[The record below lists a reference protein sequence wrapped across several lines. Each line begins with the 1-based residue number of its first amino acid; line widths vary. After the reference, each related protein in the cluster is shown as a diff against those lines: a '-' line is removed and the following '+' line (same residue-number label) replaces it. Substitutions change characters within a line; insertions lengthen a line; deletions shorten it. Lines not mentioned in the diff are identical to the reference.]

1 MLRLL
6 RTLAFCFWCFLLL
19 HKQAVA
25 DEEGL
30 WGPTP
35 SREDPPEKKTSFSW
49 WNIPLPTFPLIPELP
64 SLPSLSK
71 LPSLPSLPFH
81 IPYLSGS
88 RDSEDEAA
96 ALTTTTKSLTEPIDP
111 SQDNSGSGEGRI
123 LESSDPPITST
134 QGFLTSVTQIRTDSL
149 PTGTSDS
156 PHSSIAQSHN
166 DTLVSDSYSPTSSS
180 IRNTLFTN
188 SPSSTSTPGQNATHT
203 HPPRGTPPAA
213 GPSMG
218 ATTQHLPEEHTDKEE
233 AEDFTGKIYLTIAPE
248 TTVPTVLTWAEV
260 QTTTTTPGLVETT
273 LTSTHSLRHIT
284 PSTSSETT
292 FVRKPLDSTVG
303 VTLRAGEAT
312 MTETLPTQS
321 EAYLDSSETR
331 SGPTEDQPGV
341 ITTANGIDH
350 KLVPESITSTT
361 QSQRVNFSTAGE
373 LPGKEDKEDE
383 EGVVPS
389 ADWDGHT
396 TLADV
401 STPYAKL
408 LTTSPPQSTETPT
421 ITLDTEDWM
430 SNEGYS
436 DSTLL
441 PDCNQERS
449 GICNLSD
456 WDFTTSSDIKPT
468 QNTTVTNQ
476 TDEPFLIPAPPMLLP
491 LYTDWNSAMAAW
503 GLAWDVHVYGAGCI
517 FAMLTLACA
526 LNLLCLPLRCPS
538 GCGYFALVSLFLLA
552 AGCTRSFSLLYD
564 AYGHQDRLPS
574 TEASLI
580 LYEAPFPCLTAAFG
594 LVFLL
599 LSMRSRMQL
608 SYSAFQRPCFLAC
621 LVVLHFGAAFGPVT
635 LLKFYTQKPPHCLF
649 LALISRGAFV
659 ALASFLSVAYFV
671 FYIYVRADSKHIYH
685 LNNTSPTPAE
695 RYNRCP
701 FAESRDWD
709 RAAVTVCISAL
720 FCLACAGLQLFAML
734 NAMGVVGGE
743 EVFHPWPWW
752 AFQFSCRLCELGV
765 CLTLALVVA
774 QPVYC
779 SDHLPAAGS
788 CWTELLA
795 SKSPI
800 MPGSYQWNL
809 SQQEKLAIVD
819 TMGLGEIESLPLYT
833 LVDERLGSSMNG
845 LDLLYHS
852 NRALA
857 YRDLDLDLDFKGS
870 GTPANGGGRDP
881 SGGSSFTSDST
892 TDLRP
897 PSPINLRRSIDEALF
912 NEALFPMSLFSPTR
926 SSDLSINNHCSLLSK
941 GLCDPLSA
949 DPGLYRTSSCV
960 EMPSQHLPSCAQS
973 QGDTL
978 VGAPPSPSLSSSTSS
993 SSPERWRGSSSSY
1006 SPYRE
1011 SFGGSSLVLCPSSER
1026 HAQQI
1031 LQQGGLGH
1039 GASSGHQGHSD
1050 PLRHYQTLGAASQE
1064 SLDLDVSSEADRSVQ
1079 EEFISVCRQIDS
1091 YSICSETIDL

>member
-6 RTLAFCFWCFLLL
+6 RTLAFFFWCFLLL
-19 HKQAVA
+19 HRQAVA
-25 DEEGL
+25 DEEAL
-30 WGPTP
+30 WGLTP
-35 SREDPPEKKTSFSW
+35 SSEKPPENKISSSW
-49 WNIPLPTFPLIPELP
+49 WTPSLLKLPELP
-64 SLPSLSK
+64 SLADL
-71 LPSLPSLPFH
+71 SLPFR
-81 IPYLSGS
+81 IPYFSNANNG
-88 RDSEDEAA
+88 AA
-96 ALTTTTKSLTEPIDP
+96 VLTTSAKGLAEPIDIL
-111 SQDNSGSGEGRI
+111 QDHWGSGE
-123 LESSDPPITST
+123 ESISEASEPPTALT
-134 QGFLTSVTQIRTDSL
+134 QGLLTSVTKIRTESL

-156 PHSSIAQSHN
+156 PHSSIAQSDN
-166 DTLVSDSYSPTSSS
+166 DTLVLDSYSPT

-188 SPSSTSTPGQNATHT
+188 SPASTRTPEQNATHT
-203 HPPRGTPPAA
+203 HPPRGTAGAA
-213 GPSMG
+213 GLSTG
-218 ATTQHLPEEHTDKEE
+218 ATTQHLPEERTDKEE
-233 AEDFTGKIYLTIAPE
+233 AEDFTEKISLTIAPE
-248 TTVPTVLTWAEV
+248 TTVPTALTWAAA
-260 QTTTTTPGLVETT
+260 QTTTTIPGLVETT
-273 LTSTHSLRHIT
+273 LTSRH
-284 PSTSSETT
+284 PLGPPTSSETT
-292 FVRKPLDSTVG
+292 FVRKPQDSTIG
-303 VTLRAGEAT
+303 VTLHAGEAT
-312 MTETLPTQS
+312 TTETHPTRS
-321 EAYLDSSETR
+321 EANPGYSEAR
-331 SGPTEDQPGV
+331 SGPVEEQPGV
-341 ITTANGIDH
+341 ITTAMGIDR

-361 QSQRVNFSTAGE
+361 QSQRVNFPIAGE
-373 LPGKEDKEDE
+373 PPGKEDKEDE
-383 EGVVPS
+383 EGAVPS
-389 ADWDGHT
+389 ADGDGDTGLAEIST
-396 TLADV
+396 TTA
-401 STPYAKL
+401 SAKL
-408 LTTSPPQSTETPT
+408 LTTSPPQSTETPH
-421 ITLDTEDWM
+421 IPVDTEDWM
-430 SNEGYS
+430 SSQVDS
-436 DSTLL
+436 DVSLL

-449 GICNLSD
+449 GICNLTD
-456 WDFTTSSDIKPT
+456 TWVVTTSSNVKPT
-468 QNTTVTNQ
+468 QNTTATNRSLN
-476 TDEPFLIPAPPMLLP
+476 PFLIPAQPMLVP

-503 GLAWDVHVYGAGCI
+503 GLAWEAHVYGAGCV
-517 FAMLTLACA
+517 FAMLTIASA

-574 TEASLI
+574 PEASLV

-621 LVVLHFGAAFGPVT
+621 LVVVHFGAAFGPVT
-635 LLKFYTQKPPHCLF
+635 LLKFYQQKPPLCLF
-649 LALISRGAFV
+649 LSLISRGAFV
-659 ALASFLSVAYFV
+659 ALATFLSAAYFV

-701 FAESRDWD
+701 FAESRDWN

-720 FCLACAGLQLFAML
+720 FCLACAGLQLYAML

-779 SDHLPAAGS
+779 SDHLPNAGN

-800 MPGSYQWNL
+800 LPGSYQWSL

-819 TMGLGEIESLPLYT
+819 TIGLGETESLPLYT
-833 LVDERLGSSMNG
+833 LVDERLGSSLNG

-857 YRDLDLDLDFKGS
+857 YRDLDLDLDLPGS
-870 GTPANGGGRDP
+870 GKPEDGVGGEP

-912 NEALFPMSLFSPTR
+912 SEALFPMSLFSTTR
-926 SSDLSINNHCSLLSK
+926 PIRYSDLSINNLCALPSN

-960 EMPSQHLPSCAQS
+960 EMASRPQPSCAQS
-973 QGDTL
+973 HGDTIA
-978 VGAPPSPSLSSSTSS
+978 GAPPSPSLSSSTSS
-993 SSPERWRGSSSSY
+993 SSPERWRGSSSSC
-1006 SPYRE
+1006 SLYRE
-1011 SFGGSSLVLCPSSER
+1011 SFGGSSLVLCPSPER
-1026 HAQQI
+1026 HAQQH
-1031 LQQGGLGH
+1031 LPQGGMGH
-1039 GASSGHQGHSD
+1039 MASSGHAD
-1050 PLRHYQTLGAASQE
+1050 PQRHYQTLGAASQE
-1064 SLDLDVSSEADRSVQ
+1064 SLDLDMSSEADRSVQ
-1079 EEFISVCRQIDS
+1079 EEFISVCRQIDAM
-1091 YSICSETIDL
+1091 SICSETIDL

>member
-1 MLRLL
+1 MTNPCATVDSMLRLF

-19 HKQAVA
+19 HRQAVA
-25 DEEGL
+25 DEEAL

-35 SREDPPEKKTSFSW
+35 SRENTPENKQSSYW
-49 WNIPLPTFPLIPELP
+49 WTPSLPKLP
-64 SLPSLSK
+64 SLPSLSFRI
-71 LPSLPSLPFH
+71 PF
-81 IPYLSGS
+81 YGS
-88 RDSEDEAA
+88 SDSNDEAA
-96 ALTTTTKSLTEPIDP
+96 VLTTTAKGLTEPIYRL
-111 SQDNSGSGEGRI
+111 QDLSGSGEGSI
-123 LESSDPPITST
+123 SEASEPPTSLT
-134 QGFLTSVTQIRTDSL
+134 QGFLTSVTKTSTESHS
-149 PTGTSDS
+149 TGTSDS

-166 DTLVSDSYSPTSSS
+166 DTVVSDYSHTRSS

-188 SPSSTSTPGQNATHT
+188 SPTSTSTPEQNATHT
-203 HPPRGTPPAA
+203 HPPMGTTQAA
-213 GPSMG
+213 GPSMD
-218 ATTQHLPEEHTDKEE
+218 ATTQHLPGEHTDKEE
-233 AEDFTGKIYLTIAPE
+233 AEAFTEKISLTIVPE
-248 TTVPTVLTWAEV
+248 TTVPTALTWAAA
-260 QTTTTTPGLVETT
+260 QTTTTTPGLVKTT
-273 LTSTHSLRHIT
+273 LTSRHPLVPVTFSESL
-284 PSTSSETT
+284 
-292 FVRKPLDSTVG
+292 VGKPQDSTVS
-303 VTLRAGEAT
+303 VTLHAGEAT
-312 MTETLPTQS
+312 ITENQPTQS
-321 EAYLDSSETR
+321 EADLGFSEAR
-331 SGPTEDQPGV
+331 SGPMEEQPRV
-341 ITTANGIDH
+341 ITTAMGIDP
-350 KLVPESITSTT
+350 KLVLESITSTT
-361 QSQRVNFSTAGE
+361 QSQRVNFPIARE
-373 LPGKEDKEDE
+373 LPGKEDKEAE

-389 ADWDGHT
+389 ADRDDDT
-396 TLADV
+396 KLADI
-401 STPYAKL
+401 STPSTKL
-408 LTTSPPQSTETPT
+408 LTTSPTHSTGIPLET
-421 ITLDTEDWM
+421 IHLYTEDWM
-430 SNEGYS
+430 SNLVDS
-436 DSTLL
+436 DTTFL
-441 PDCNQERS
+441 PDCNQEHS

-456 WDFTTSSDIKPT
+456 TWDSTTSSDVKPT
-468 QNTTVTNQ
+468 QNTTDRNQ
-476 TDEPFLIPAPPMLLP
+476 SFNPLLIPAPPMLVP

-503 GLAWDVHVYGAGCI
+503 GLAWEAHVYGAGCV
-517 FAMLTLACA
+517 FAMLTLASA

-621 LVVLHFGAAFGPVT
+621 LVLLHFGAAFGPVT
-635 LLKFYTQKPPHCLF
+635 LLKFYQEKPPLCLF
-649 LALISRGAFV
+649 LSLISRGAFV
-659 ALASFLSVAYFV
+659 ALATFLSAAYFV

-720 FCLACAGLQLFAML
+720 FCLACAGLQLYAML
-734 NAMGVVGGE
+734 NAMGVAGGE

-800 MPGSYQWNL
+800 LPGSYQWSL

-819 TMGLGEIESLPLYT
+819 TVGLGETESLPLYT
-833 LVDERLGSSMNG
+833 LVDERLGSSLNG

-857 YRDLDLDLDFKGS
+857 YRDLDLDLDLQGS
-870 GTPANGGGRDP
+870 GKPEDGGGEQP

-912 NEALFPMSLFSPTR
+912 SEALFPMSLFSPTR
-926 SSDLSINNHCSLLSK
+926 PIRCSDLSVNNHCALPSN
-941 GLCDPLSA
+941 GYCDPLKT

-960 EMPSQHLPSCAQS
+960 EMASQPQPPCGQS
-973 QGDTL
+973 PGDT
-978 VGAPPSPSLSSSTSS
+978 VAAPSPSLSSSSS
-993 SSPERWRGSSSSY
+993 NSSPERWRGSSSSC
-1006 SPYRE
+1006 SLYRA
-1011 SFGGSSLVLCPSSER
+1011 SFGGSSLVLCPSPDR
-1026 HAQQI
+1026 HAQQL
-1031 LQQGGLGH
+1031 LQQGGTGH
-1039 GASSGHQGHSD
+1039 TD
-1050 PLRHYQTLGAASQE
+1050 PQRHYQTLGGASQE
-1064 SLDLDVSSEADRSVQ
+1064 SLDLDMSSEADRSVQ
-1079 EEFISVCRQIDS
+1079 EEFISVCRQIDAL
-1091 YSICSETIDL
+1091 SICSETIDL